1 MSRHILLFVFFA
13 FFLSACNEKKTDK
26 ELIQD
31 QIKVLQEAIESHDRG
46 DFMAVIDKEYS
57 DKLNANRSLLQKRL
71 MLFFYRYKDI
81 SVYVSGTEIDLQQI
95 RAEAYSQVILTGGKS
110 LIPENAR
117 HYQLT
122 SCWKKVE
129 DEWLLSCLD
138 W

>member
-1 MSRHILLFVFFA
+1 MTRLLLLFVFLS

-26 ELIQD
+26 ELIED
-31 QIKVLQEAIESHDRG
+31 QIKVLQTAIEEHDRG
-46 DFMAVIDKEYS
+46 DFMAVIDEQYS

-110 LIPENAR
+110 LIPDNAR

-122 SCWKKVE
+122 SCWKKVD